1 MNQPYPA
8 KILLFG
14 EHAVLD
20 GGEALAMAWPEHSA
34 RWVRQVQNQATDQ
47 PLRKSQVP
55 NRDPDLQKALQ
66 QYVHWLQA
74 DRETWNEY
82 LDMDALEAAL
92 GGPNP
97 GFWLDSDIPH
107 GYGLG
112 SSGSVCAA
120 LFDTFG
126 RREILPAGNA
136 DWSDSA
142 VSHREAAGL
151 PDLSPPHPPQTA
163 SQPSAASPR
172 ETAGLPDPPHPPQ
185 TASQPSAPSHRED
198 AGLPDLSPPH
208 PPQTASQ
215 PSAASPREAAGL
227 PDPPHPPQTAS
238 QPSAASP
245 RETAG
250 LPDPPHP
257 PQTASQ
263 PSAPSH
269 REDAGLPDLSPPHP
283 PQTASQPSA
292 RGPRETAGRAY
303 TLQQGLAIFSKM
315 EAFFHGSSSGTDPL
329 ISYLGARGTAAA
341 LRFGAGRP
349 MEVLPMP
356 LAGWPNGLQITVG
369 PAQANDNPSGNTWRL
384 ELLDTQQ
391 PRQTAPLVNEFR
403 RRLGDPEFR
412 GAVQNELIP
421 ANAAAIQALLA
432 GNADAF
438 GQALRNISFFTLQR
452 LTFMIPEAFPGVWG
466 ESLKRTPES
475 GATERMFKLCGA
487 GGGGYIQVWVRG

>member
-126 RREILPAGNA
+126 RREILPGGNA

-142 VSHREAAGL
+142 MSHREAAGL

-198 AGLPDLSPPH
+198 
-208 PPQTASQ
+208 
-215 PSAASPREAAGL
+215 
-227 PDPPHPPQTAS
+227 
-238 QPSAASP
+238 
-245 RETAG
+245 
-250 LPDPPHP
+250 
-257 PQTASQ
+257 
-263 PSAPSH
+263 
-269 REDAGLPDLSPPHP
+269 
-283 PQTASQPSA
+283 
-292 RGPRETAGRAY
+292 AGRAY

-452 LTFMIPEAFPGVWG
+452 LTFMIPEAFRGVWG
-466 ESLKRTPES
+466 
-475 GATERMFKLCGA
+475 
-487 GGGGYIQVWVRG
+487 

>member
-1 MNQPYPA
+1 
-8 KILLFG
+8 
-14 EHAVLD
+14 
-20 GGEALAMAWPEHSA
+20 
-34 RWVRQVQNQATDQ
+34 
-47 PLRKSQVP
+47 
-55 NRDPDLQKALQ
+55 
-66 QYVHWLQA
+66 
-74 DRETWNEY
+74 
-82 LDMDALEAAL
+82 
-92 GGPNP
+92 
-97 GFWLDSDIPH
+97 
-107 GYGLG
+107 
-112 SSGSVCAA
+112 
-120 LFDTFG
+120 
-126 RREILPAGNA
+126 
-136 DWSDSA
+136 
-142 VSHREAAGL
+142 
-151 PDLSPPHPPQTA
+151 
-163 SQPSAASPR
+163 
-172 ETAGLPDPPHPPQ
+172 
-185 TASQPSAPSHRED
+185 
-198 AGLPDLSPPH
+198 
-208 PPQTASQ
+208 
-215 PSAASPREAAGL
+215 
-227 PDPPHPPQTAS
+227 
-238 QPSAASP
+238 
-245 RETAG
+245 
-250 LPDPPHP
+250 
-257 PQTASQ
+257 
-263 PSAPSH
+263 
-269 REDAGLPDLSPPHP
+269 
-283 PQTASQPSA
+283 
-292 RGPRETAGRAY
+292 
-303 TLQQGLAIFSKM
+303 M

-452 LTFMIPEAFPGVWG
+452 LTFMIPEAFRGVWG